1 MGASKPPPAEFD
13 LVGSFARRRGHEVEI
28 ILNKPAV
35 TLSEASVVVTL
46 AKGRNTVDATGE
58 VREGPDGRRLTV
70 RAPRAEFTDGI
81 WSLTLHPDATT
92 EEPVAARLLVQ
103 GQRPLVL
110 LWGQAAIMPARPRTA
125 RRAAAKQAG
134 RMLDKALTVLP
145 DDKARQIRSQVRR
158 TARKVLG

>member
-1 MGASKPPPAEFD
+1 M
-13 LVGSFARRRGHEVEI
+13 
-28 ILNKPAV
+28 
-35 TLSEASVVVTL
+35 
-46 AKGRNTVDATGE
+46 
-58 VREGPDGRRLTV
+58 
-70 RAPRAEFTDGI
+70 
-81 WSLTLHPDATT
+81 
-92 EEPVAARLLVQ
+92 AARLLVQ